1 MQVMEMSTKHRK
13 KMLKIKLWRLMDKYG
28 FFQEYK
34 HREWQADIRDR
45 MFIDFVELCEWYRE
59 VMNVEYSR

>member
-1 MQVMEMSTKHRK
+1 
-13 KMLKIKLWRLMDKYG
+13 MLKIKLWRLMDKYG